1 VPPVVP
7 GLDIDNPLPSMDVI
21 SSSSQPFVL
30 TSRTTAGRRSL
41 PDRPCLTI
49 SLARWSCLSWRWPN
63 CFRADTRH
71 FQL

>member
-1 VPPVVP
+1 
-7 GLDIDNPLPSMDVI
+7 MDVI